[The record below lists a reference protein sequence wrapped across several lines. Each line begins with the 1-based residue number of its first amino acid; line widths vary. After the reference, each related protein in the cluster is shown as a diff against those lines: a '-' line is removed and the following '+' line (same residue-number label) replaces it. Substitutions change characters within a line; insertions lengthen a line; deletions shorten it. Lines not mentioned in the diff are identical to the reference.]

1 LPLWEITTGITMM
14 MCGVDLFMML
24 NPISVKTL
32 KEIGKTLTTK
42 PGEVKLNTNNYEWIT
57 AKV

>member
-1 LPLWEITTGITMM
+1 
-14 MCGVDLFMML
+14 MML

-42 PGEVKLNTNNYEWIT
+42 PGEVKLNTNNYDWIV
-57 AKV
+57 AKA